1 MENHWHSNSEQDI
14 QPRAEFQAAI
24 MKLWES
30 VRRSG
35 QLIQSLNRDNEHLS
49 QKLGEMDQ
57 HMRERASSL
66 AELQVRLG
74 TLEGDLSAYENLQTN
89 YQMSQENVNEAFLKI
104 QHLERENADLRQQVE
119 SFAEL
124 EKSLSIL
131 QKEIVRRNAEMN
143 SRINESFKMKSQ
155 IAELESKVFEM
166 NNLRSQL
173 DEARQ
178 IIANIEQNG
187 GFKNEQPDS
196 ELEEI
201 IAAQQETIDSF
212 SRQIFELKKAAAGK
226 GTSEFER
233 PFKNFDEAAQNIQ
246 QQGFLVDF
254 DSRVEEAVDA
264 VRQEEEKLRDEYEII
279 MVRQQEALDKY
290 AENLLKA
297 ERENAEKDELLKD
310 LHARLGEF
318 EEAYTQQADI
328 ISGLQMEIDLLQENE
343 SAEISDNNE
352 AQSLTIMI
360 QEISEQ
366 KQRAEHERNEIAEEL
381 LKTRQM
387 FALAQQQIQD
397 LQKIEDEYARMQ
409 AEHSELRGRVD
420 ELQNSQKKNGD
431 VSQAIQTLEEK
442 IEELQSRFKNEETT
456 TAPQEFL
463 KEGNALEVLE
473 AMMENSENNTFK
485 NAEIAQPEVKPE
497 IVENETPEPE
507 ITETE
512 PEEPFKKQSQTK
524 TAEPRPKRAVK
535 EKPAANPAKDAVIDR
550 MAALLERL
558 EKSIV

>member
-1 MENHWHSNSEQDI
+1 MNNHWHSNNTNEAEV
-14 QPRAEFQAAI
+14 QPRAEFQAAV

-35 QLIQSLNRDNEHLS
+35 QLIQSLNRDNEHLTA
-49 QKLGEMDQ
+49 KLGEMDQ
-57 HMRERASSL
+57 HMRERSSAV

-74 TLEGDLSAYENLQTN
+74 TLEGDLLAYENLQTN
-89 YQMSQENVNEAFLKI
+89 YRLSQENVSEAFLKI
-104 QHLERENADLRQQVE
+104 QQLERENGELRQQVE

-143 SRINESFKMKSQ
+143 SRINETFKLKSQ
-155 IAELESKVFEM
+155 IAELESKAFEL
-166 NNLRSQL
+166 NNLRAQL
-173 DEARQ
+173 DEAQR
-178 IIANIEQNG
+178 NG
-187 GFKNEQPDS
+187 GFKTAQTDR

-201 IAAQQETIDSF
+201 IAAQQETIDSY
-212 SRQIFELKKAAAGK
+212 SRQIFELKQAMANGAG
-226 GTSEFER
+226 FENS
-233 PFKNFDEAAQNIQ
+233 FKNFDDSTQNIQ
-246 QQGFLVDF
+246 QQGFVVDF
-254 DSRVEEAVDA
+254 DSRVEAAVDA

-279 MVRQQEALDKY
+279 MVRQQETLDKY
-290 AENLLKA
+290 AENLLKS

-310 LHARLGEF
+310 LQARLGEF
-318 EEAYTQQADI
+318 EQAYTQQADI
-328 ISGLQMEIDLLQENE
+328 ISGLQMEVELLKEVESEQISESENN
-343 SAEISDNNE
+343 D

-366 KQRAEHERNEIAEEL
+366 KQRAEFERNEIAEEL

-409 AEHSELRGRVD
+409 GEHSELRQRVD

-431 VSQAIQTLEEK
+431 VSQAVQTLEAK
-442 IEELQSRFKNEETT
+442 IEELQARFKNVETGAAPKEFIKEEVSQEEKKLPEDIPFKKPETSEPETQPKIEETEL
-456 TAPQEFL
+456 PQ
-463 KEGNALEVLE
+463 
-473 AMMENSENNTFK
+473 
-485 NAEIAQPEVKPE
+485 
-497 IVENETPEPE
+497 PE

-512 PEEPFKKQSQTK
+512 PEEPFKKVPETK
-524 TAEPRPKRAVK
+524 TPEPRPKRTAK
-535 EKPAANPAKDAVIDR
+535 EKPAANPAKDMVIDR